1 MNFYLNYMTIYGHSD
16 DILPLIV
23 YIGGSKLIL
32 GMKEAELNAAL
43 TNELEIYRRL
53 LDNIPA
59 ELGIFDPQGKF
70 IYNTPSGIK
79 DPVV

>member
-1 MNFYLNYMTIYGHSD
+1 MTIYGHCD

-32 GMKEAELNAAL
+32 GMKEAELNTAL
-43 TNELEIYRRL
+43 KNELEIYRRL

-59 ELGIFDPQGKF
+59 ELGIFDPQGRF